1 MKTGLGAE
9 IQDGVD
15 DLRDDVASQGPILD
29 RNHVMHRN
37 KYLSRL
43 AYAGVWQNKSSTA
56 KSSSKSTTI
65 TIFDWD
71 DTLFPTSAFSP
82 KTQDEMMEI
91 AEKNKELFL
100 HID

>member
-1 MKTGLGAE
+1 
-9 IQDGVD
+9 
-15 DLRDDVASQGPILD
+15 
-29 RNHVMHRN
+29 MHRN

-43 AYAGVWQNKSSTA
+43 AYSGVWQNKSSAA

-82 KTQDEMMEI
+82 KTQDEMMAI
-91 AEKNKELFL
+91 AENNKELFL